1 VFLAALCDAYDE
13 DVLEDEARTVLR
25 FHPRLAPIKA
35 GVLPLVKKDG
45 LPEVAEKLFKDLQK
59 HFKVQ
64 YDDSGSVG
72 RRYRRQDEVGTPYC
86 FTIDHE
92 TLQNETVTVRERDST
107 AQVRIHISQAK
118 AYLTDKL
125 ST

>member
-1 VFLAALCDAYDE
+1 
-13 DVLEDEARTVLR
+13 
-25 FHPRLAPIKA
+25 
-35 GVLPLVKKDG
+35 LVKKDG